1 MLNKIISSICSIM
14 LFIIFHNICRMSA
27 AYFPKSKIKKYI
39 IINNRIVA
47 PILIARQIS
56 RDKFVSYLDF
66 NKMSVMGLITYI
78 IMEPINIY
86 ALVLSIKHIYNFGNI
101 ERLRPLYEM
110 AYTILGGLVLLV
122 AVLVLINTNRCN
134 KN

>member
-1 MLNKIISSICSIM
+1 MLNKIISSISSII

-66 NKMSVMGLITYI
+66 NKMSVMG
-78 IMEPINIY
+78 
-86 ALVLSIKHIYNFGNI
+86 
-101 ERLRPLYEM
+101 
-110 AYTILGGLVLLV
+110 
-122 AVLVLINTNRCN
+122 
-134 KN
+134 

>member
-1 MLNKIISSICSIM
+1 MIIDK
-14 LFIIFHNICRMSA
+14 NINA
-27 AYFPKSKIKKYI
+27 I

-47 PILIARQIS
+47 LILIARQIS

-86 ALVLSIKHIYNFGNI
+86 ALIISIKHIYNCGNM
-101 ERLRPLYEM
+101 ESLRHLYET

-122 AVLVLINTNRCN
+122 AVLVLINTNKCS
-134 KN
+134 KNF